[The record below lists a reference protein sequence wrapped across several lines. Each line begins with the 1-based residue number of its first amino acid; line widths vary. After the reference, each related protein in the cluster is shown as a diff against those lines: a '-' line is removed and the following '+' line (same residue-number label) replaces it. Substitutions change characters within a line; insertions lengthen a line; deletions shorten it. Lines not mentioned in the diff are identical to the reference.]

1 MIVLEFKTYAK
12 PEQFKAVYEALI
24 ICCQLIRNNSIRL
37 GIDGDVKSWF
47 DISKYCAMAI
57 LAGVVKILPHPS
69 PPRTR
74 GSGVRNSQMIY
85 DRYIW
90 AKEFDEC

>member
-24 ICCQLIRNNSIRL
+24 IGCQLIRNNLIRL

-47 DISKYCAMAI
+47 DISKYCA
-57 LAGVVKILPHPS
+57 
-69 PPRTR
+69 
-74 GSGVRNSQMIY
+74 
-85 DRYIW
+85 IW
-90 AKEFDEC
+90 AKEFDKC